1 MNPSLR
7 ERRRFL
13 VCGAAV
19 AWLALALAS
28 AQAPQKPSDFVIP
41 APPPVVM
48 PPPAVAPPAPAPP
61 QTPVV
66 KETPPSKP
74 AAAPAK
80 TPPTPPAPVAATP
93 AAPAAAAPKPPA
105 ATKALVIPASGQAT
119 VVPAPAPAPMPT
131 MAAKPIA
138 TNAPVGSLSN
148 AVPLDAA
155 VAQLDFA
162 NGLFKRQFYDMAL
175 VEYIRFKDKYPNHP
189 LSDEAY
195 YRMGECQR
203 ELKFND
209 QARESFRAV
218 TRLWPGSE
226 YSGRAHF
233 RLGELAYQSKQYA
246 VAIPMFIAASH
257 QTTDDGVRTAATFYL
272 AKAQLETGQQEAAM
286 DNLRRVLK
294 SKTSGEFKTF
304 AESALAGLYLKA
316 GKSKEALAHYE
327 GLLKLQIAPDVR
339 EEALYQIGAL
349 RYAQKQYPE
358 AIMAFQDFIKEFPR
372 SRSVA
377 DAGVGLARA
386 HYETGKHRE
395 AATVARQWQNVAPK
409 EAQAE
414 LAMMVAVAFRD
425 DKAFREA
432 ADWFEKAGTA
442 ASRTEAV
449 RCAFLGQDYA
459 RVVQRGEVL
468 LQADPN
474 GPFAESVLLLVAE
487 SLEAQKEWVRAA
499 TAYRVLME
507 RFPKTAWGADVLW
520 HTVTCWQQVNKIDEA
535 VKDLERVAKEFP
547 KDSRN
552 EAAWYQLGVYC
563 GQLERGEQ
571 MLAAFD
577 KLQENYP
584 KSPNAA
590 EARYWLGANYLSKK
604 DWAKAAEHLEAALAL
619 RPAENRVRAGAKLV
633 AAYYQQENPE
643 KTLTHVQAMVDAG
656 QSKLVPAEIYAWLG
670 GKLLEGAKPEAA
682 LRHLKLA
689 LDSSSDAALRSRCCN
704 DAARAS
710 AKLGQWERAS
720 AYYRDVIEYE
730 GASERGRSAAIG
742 LAEALV
748 RTGDFKDARDTLEK
762 LLERHTEG
770 PENARIRMLLGDLYS
785 GMKDYRN
792 AARYYMSVAA
802 LYDDRKVTPEA
813 LDRAAAAFDA
823 CGRTGDATQARRELD
838 QRFPTYQMFSRKT
851 SAGNT
856 PQPAPAEPAA
866 PKKP

>member
-1 MNPSLR
+1 MNPSSR
-7 ERRRFL
+7 EWRRFSFH
-13 VCGAAV
+13 GAGFALLAATV
-19 AWLALALAS
+19 AF
-28 AQAPQKPSDFVIP
+28 AQAPKKPSDFVIP

-48 PPPAVAPPAPAPP
+48 PPPAVAPPGAVAVPAS
-61 QTPVV
+61 
-66 KETPPSKP
+66 TPPSKP
-74 AAAPAK
+74 
-80 TPPTPPAPVAATP
+80 TP
-93 AAPAAAAPKPPA
+93 AAPAPAAVAPAVKEAPAKPP
-105 ATKALVIPASGQAT
+105 TPV
-119 VVPAPAPAPMPT
+119 PT
-131 MAAKPIA
+131 MATKPIS
-138 TNAPVGSLSN
+138 TNSPVGSLTN

-175 VEYIRFKDKYPNHP
+175 MEYIRFKDKYPNHP

-218 TRLWPGSE
+218 TRQWPGSE

-233 RLGELAYQSKQYA
+233 RLGELAYQTKQYA
-246 VAIPMFIAASH
+246 LAIPMFIAATH
-257 QTTDDGVRTAATFYL
+257 QTTDEAVRTAATFYL
-272 AKAQLETGQQEAAM
+272 AKAQLESGQQDAAM

-294 SKTSGEFKTF
+294 SKTGGEFKTF
-304 AESALAGLYLKA
+304 AESALAGMYLKS
-316 GKSKEALAHYE
+316 GKQKEALAHYE
-327 GLLKLQIAPDVR
+327 SLLNLQTPPDVR
-339 EEALYQIGAL
+339 EEALYQVGAL
-349 RYAQKQYPE
+349 RYAQKQYPT
-358 AIMAFQDFIKEFPR
+358 AITAFRDFIKEFPR
-372 SRSVA
+372 SRSVT
-377 DAGVGLARA
+377 DAAVGLARA
-386 HYETGKHRE
+386 LYETGKHRE
-395 AATVARQWQNVAPK
+395 AATVAREWQAVAPK

-432 ADWFEKAGTA
+432 ADWFEKAGTPA
-442 ASRTEAV
+442 ARTEAV
-449 RCAFLGQDYA
+449 RCAFMAQDYA

-468 LQADPN
+468 IQADPK
-474 GPFAESVLLLVAE
+474 GPFTESVMLLVAE

-499 TAYRVLME
+499 TEYRLLME

-520 HTVTCWQQVNKIDEA
+520 HTVTCWQQVKKFDEA
-535 VKDLERVAKEFP
+535 VKDLERVAREFP

-563 GQLERGEQ
+563 GQLDRTDQ

-577 KLQENYP
+577 KLQQLYP

-590 EARYWLGANYLSKK
+590 EARYWLGANYLTKK
-604 DWAKAAEHLEAALAL
+604 DWARAAERLEAALAM
-619 RPAENRVRAGAKLV
+619 RPTENRVRAGAKLV
-633 AAYYQQENPE
+633 AAYYQLENPE
-643 KTLTHVQAMVDAG
+643 KTLAHAQALVDAG
-656 QSKLVPAEIYAWLG
+656 EAKLIPAEVYAWLG
-670 GKLLEGAKPEAA
+670 GKLLDGAKPEAA
-682 LRHLKLA
+682 LRYLKLA
-689 LDSSSDAALRSRCCN
+689 LDSSNDAALRSRCCN

-730 GASERGRSAAIG
+730 GASERGKSAAIG

-748 RTGDFKDARDTLEK
+748 RTGDFKDAKDTLEK
-762 LLERHTEG
+762 LLDRHAEG
-770 PENARIRMLLGDLYS
+770 PENARIRMLLGDLFA
-785 GMKDYRN
+785 GMKDFRE

-838 QRFPTYQMFSRKT
+838 QRFPTYRMFSRGKP
-851 SAGNT
+851 AGNA
-856 PQPAPAEPAA
+856 PPPAADPAA